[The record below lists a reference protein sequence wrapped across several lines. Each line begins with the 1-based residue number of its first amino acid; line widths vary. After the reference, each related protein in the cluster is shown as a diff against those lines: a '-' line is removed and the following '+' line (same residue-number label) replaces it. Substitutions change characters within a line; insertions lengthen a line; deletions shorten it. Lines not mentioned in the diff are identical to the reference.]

1 MLNSF
6 SDMVFRSKELPH
18 VTNNRYKWL
27 MLLKSRH
34 FQKTHHS
41 RSVAGLK
48 ILKGLYQLRD
58 CWI

>member
-6 SDMVFRSKELPH
+6 SGKVFRFKYLPH

-27 MLLKSRH
+27 MFLKSWH
-34 FQKTHHS
+34 LHKTRHS

-48 ILKGLYQLRD
+48 VLKGLYQLRV